1 MGLIRTAAT
10 VVNPT
15 TGAGLSYKT
24 AGTTTELTYGSGIEG
39 ATVDTPVVTTG
50 AAADALA
57 AYLANTSDA
66 TSPLVTI
73 TLDNDTDA
81 RLVTIRDVDLN
92 QRIIATESIT
102 GATLDGFV
110 EQVTHKIT
118 DGGLRHECS
127 LKVSART
134 RMVGIYSPGT
144 DPAGATVYAL
154 SAYTA
159 ASPVEPPPFATYGF

>member
-1 MGLIRTAAT
+1 VALIRTAAT
-10 VVNPT
+10 VVNT
-15 TGAGLSYKT
+15 S
-24 AGTTTELTYGSGIEG
+24 GTTLASQTADVSTALVYGSGIQS
-39 ATVDTPVVTTG
+39 ATIQTPVVDATT
-50 AAADALA
+50 ADALA
-57 AYLANTSDA
+57 SYLANTTDA
-66 TSPLVTI
+66 TSPLVAI

-81 RLVTIRDVDLN
+81 RLATIRDLDLN
-92 QRIIATESIT
+92 QRVSATESIT

-110 EQVTHKIT
+110 EQITHKIT
-118 DGGLRHECS
+118 NGGLLHECS

-159 ASPVEPPPFATYGF
+159 ASPTEPPPYATYGF

>member
-1 MGLIRTAAT
+1 MALLRTAAT
-10 VVNPT
+10 VVNA
-15 TGAGLSYKT
+15 AGTELAYKT
-24 AGTTTELTYGSGIEG
+24 ASVDTSLVYGSGIEG
-39 ATVDTPVVTTG
+39 ATVQTPVVNATN
-50 AAADALA
+50 ADALA
-57 AYLANTSDA
+57 AYLANTTDA

-81 RLVTIRDVDLN
+81 RLAVIRDLDLN
-92 QRIIATESIT
+92 QRVSATESIT

-110 EQVTHKIT
+110 EQITHKIT
-118 DGGLRHECS
+118 NGGLLHECS

-134 RMVGIYSPGT
+134 RMVGVYSPGT

-159 ASPVEPPPFATYGF
+159 ASPTEPPPYATYGF

>member
-1 MGLIRTAAT
+1 MALIRTAAT
-10 VVNPT
+10 ITNTSGTVLSDKNASAT
-15 TGAGLSYKT
+15 TQLVF
-24 AGTTTELTYGSGIEG
+24 GSGIEG
-39 ATVDTPVVTTG
+39 AAVSTPVVTTTTN
-50 AAADALA
+50 ADALA
-57 AYLANTSDA
+57 AYLANTTDA

-81 RLVTIRDVDLN
+81 RLAVIRDLDLN
-92 QRIIATESIT
+92 QRVSATESIT

-118 DGGLRHECS
+118 NGGLLHECS

-159 ASPVEPPPFATYGF
+159 ASPTEPPPYATYGF